1 MLWFRV
7 FVLKLIGKCF
17 ESFMNRGEYGGIYGN
32 MALCIFSV
40 TSGQDSTCC
49 YLMNF
54 YCCVAVRVNRKI
66 GIKRETL

>member
-1 MLWFRV
+1 
-7 FVLKLIGKCF
+7 
-17 ESFMNRGEYGGIYGN
+17 MNRGEYGGIYGN